1 MASWRDAQEYKW
13 DKLIWSRPQH
23 RVMTV
28 DEVKLAL
35 IVLDLRER
43 LTFLICSLCGAPAGR
58 IFALRRNRITGT
70 QRFHERLRIR

>member
-1 MASWRDAQEYKW
+1 MSPWTGEPDSRKEHPLGACERKQDCERQHGVIARNGQPYKW
-13 DKLIWSRPQH
+13 DKLIRPRPQR

-43 LTFLICSLCGAPAGR
+43 
-58 IFALRRNRITGT
+58 
-70 QRFHERLRIR
+70 